1 MSYAEKAI
9 DRTPFIPGAGITS
22 QSALEGASADQSIR
36 QDLYFKPETQTPD
49 NIKKFRNSTHQ
60 RVGVK
65 QLHPGIYDDPKDYEN
80 LVHGVKT
87 MNSDHVPDCIKG
99 ANIDGNKFFMN
110 QLAESHY
117 ASSKREPLG
126 KSIVRNYKFPEQ
138 VKENNFRFGI
148 PTTGFFNAKELIY
161 NGSLLKEPEEVK
173 QLYYKT
179 HGLTDPGEQSSRFYK
194 WNFDPKNHKFG
205 YFQEKEND
213 GAKKSLMNDFLYN
226 PYPQTKLVGKRLE
239 DYRQANNDLLGK
251 SKFYGTLNPKF
262 YDIHHTFGKESKLG
276 DAWNAGRCIHG
287 DETTVTPNSVEPD
300 IDLGRDHHYAN
311 KLNTLQPIERDPNKT
326 YGVPSIRRDLP
337 VKKLKSVSDIK
348 NYGDE
353 PDAYELLY
361 PHPEHNLGIDDKDF
375 EELMTKEEIYEL
387 IKKYDFNIPE
397 DEYNLIYQV
406 GLKNYPNIDG
416 KMSPKSFIGTMRNL
430 KREYQKYRNIVNNP
444 C

>member
-36 QDLYFKPETQTPD
+36 QDLYFTPGTQTPD
-49 NIKKFRNSTHQ
+49 NIKKYRESTRQ

-80 LVHGVKT
+80 LVHGCKT
-87 MNSDHVPDCIKG
+87 LNSDHVPDCIKG

-126 KSIVRNYKFPEQ
+126 KSIVRNYKFPFPEV
-138 VKENNFRFGI
+138 VKDNNFRFGI

-161 NGSLLKEPEEVK
+161 NGSLLKEPDDVK
-173 QLYYKT
+173 KLYYKT
-179 HGLTDPGEQSSRFYK
+179 HGLTDPGEQSKRFYK
-194 WNFDPKNHKFG
+194 WNFDPNNHKFG
-205 YFQEKEND
+205 YFQDKEVD

-239 DYRQANNDLLGK
+239 DFRQANNDLLGK
-251 SKFYGTLNPKF
+251 GKFFGTLHPKF
-262 YDIHHTFGKESKLG
+262 YDEQHTFGKESKLG

-287 DETTVTPNSVEPD
+287 DESTVTNKSVEPD
-300 IDLGRDHHYAN
+300 VDLGRDHHYAN
-311 KLNTLQPIERDPNKT
+311 KLKNLQPIERDSNKT

-353 PDAYELLY
+353 PDAYDLLY
-361 PHPEHNLGIDDKDF
+361 PHPEAI
-375 EELMTKEEIYEL
+375 
-387 IKKYDFNIPE
+387 
-397 DEYNLIYQV
+397 
-406 GLKNYPNIDG
+406 
-416 KMSPKSFIGTMRNL
+416 R
-430 KREYQKYRNIVNNP
+430 
-444 C
+444 